1 MTTGVSS
8 IEEGSADDI
17 PGVDSPDVAVLN
29 EPTGVD
35 MGVLQANTPQEFDDA
50 VFEHD
55 LDGGLDA
62 EPLTLDTPADA
73 PPVGMAARNARV
85 RKAPEKYVPS
95 MQGNKYEIALAQITT
110 SLGKSEN

>member
-35 MGVLQANTPQEFDDA
+35 MGVLH
-50 VFEHD
+50 V
-55 LDGGLDA
+55 
-62 EPLTLDTPADA
+62 
-73 PPVGMAARNARV
+73 
-85 RKAPEKYVPS
+85 
-95 MQGNKYEIALAQITT
+95 
-110 SLGKSEN
+110 LGKHLRNMSQACKVTSMRLHWLR